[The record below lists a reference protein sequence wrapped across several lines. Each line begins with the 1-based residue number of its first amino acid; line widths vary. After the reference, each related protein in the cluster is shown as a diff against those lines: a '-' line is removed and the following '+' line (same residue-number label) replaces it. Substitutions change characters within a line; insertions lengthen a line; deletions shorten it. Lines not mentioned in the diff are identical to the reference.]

1 MRANTNSARQVP
13 RTEPTEA
20 HPLTLEK
27 LSADEFPLRPDLI
40 YLNHAAVAPWPRRT
54 ATAVRTFAEENMRA
68 GAANYPGWLKV
79 QQSLRAQCATFI
91 NASSADDIAF
101 LKNTSE
107 ALSVVAHGFPWA
119 QGDSIVIG
127 AEEFPSNRIV
137 WESLEPR
144 GVTVRFVELSNQADP
159 EQALLAA
166 ADSRTRLISVS
177 SVQYASGLRLDL
189 VRLGELCRSRGI
201 AFCVDAIQGLGVFA
215 HDVDAMRI
223 DFLMADAHKWLLGPE
238 GVAVFY
244 CHSKWRD
251 RLTLHQFGWHMV
263 NDAGNFDRQDWQ
275 IAASARRFE
284 CGSPNMLGIHALQAS
299 LSLLMQVG
307 ISEIEQRV
315 LARAQQLFASINA
328 QRDLELISSPAPGRY
343 AGIVTFRHRHRKNDE
358 LHTRLRELGVVCA
371 ARGGGIRFS
380 PHFYTPL
387 EQLDRALSFA
397 LG

>member
-1 MRANTNSARQVP
+1 MRVNTKSARHVP
-13 RTEPTEA
+13 RTGPKETR
-20 HPLTLEK
+20 PLTLEK
-27 LSADEFPLRPDLI
+27 LIADEFPLQPDLI

-54 ATAVRTFAEENMRA
+54 AAAVQTFAEENMRA
-68 GAANYPGWLKV
+68 GAANYPAWLKV
-79 QQSLRAQCATFI
+79 QQSLRTQCAAFI

-119 QGDSIVIG
+119 EGDNVVIG

-137 WESLEPR
+137 WESLKPR
-144 GVTVRFVELSNQADP
+144 AVTVRFVELSRQSDP

-166 ADSRTRLISVS
+166 ADGRTRLISVS

-189 VRLGELCRSRGI
+189 ARFGELCRSRAI

-215 HDVDAMRI
+215 HDVDAMGI

-244 CHSKWRD
+244 CHPNWRD

-263 NDAGNFDRQDWQ
+263 NDAGNFDQQDWQ
-275 IAASARRFE
+275 IATSARRFE

-299 LSLLMQVG
+299 LSLLVQVG

-328 QRDLELISSPAPGRY
+328 QRDLELISSSAPGRY
-343 AGIVTFRHRHRKNDE
+343 AGIVTFRHRHRKSDA
-358 LHTRLRELGVVCA
+358 LHARLRELGVVCA

-397 LG
+397 MG

>member
-1 MRANTNSARQVP
+1 MRANTKSARHVR
-13 RTEPTEA
+13 RTGLKET

-27 LSADEFPLRPDLI
+27 LIADEFPLQPDLI

-54 ATAVRTFAEENMRA
+54 AAAVQTFAEENMRA
-68 GAANYPGWLKV
+68 GAANYPGWLQV
-79 QQSLRAQCATFI
+79 QQSLRLQCATFI

-119 QGDSIVIG
+119 EGDNIVIG

-137 WESLEPR
+137 WESLKPR
-144 GVTVRFVELSNQADP
+144 GVTVRFVELSSHADP

-166 ADSRTRLISVS
+166 SDSRTRLISVS
-177 SVQYASGLRLDL
+177 SVQYASGLRLNL
-189 VRLGELCRSRGI
+189 ARLGELCRSRAI

-215 HDVDAMRI
+215 HDVDAMGI

-238 GVAVFY
+238 GIAIFY
-244 CHSKWRD
+244 CHPQWRD

-275 IAASARRFE
+275 MAASARRFE

-299 LSLLMQVG
+299 LSLLMQIG

-328 QRDLELISSPAPGRY
+328 QRDLELISSSAPGRY
-343 AGIVTFRHRHRKNDE
+343 AGIVTFRHRHRKSDA